1 MLETLGQ
8 YAYRMNKN
16 TILNNGKTSGPCP
29 EIAQM
34 HNKRLIIASK
44 PPAEAKFNTS
54 FIKDMTGGTKINARE
69 CHSNETLM

>member
-1 MLETLGQ
+1 MVKHLVHVQ
-8 YAYRMNKN
+8 R
-16 TILNNGKTSGPCP
+16 
-29 EIAQM
+29 AQM
-34 HNKRLIIASK
+34 HNKRLIIASE